1 MGKTGEEKK
10 KEAKRK
16 ELKRLAKA
24 QMNHETLHGA
34 AKVSKT
40 LLGTIY

>member
-1 MGKTGEEKK
+1 MVKK
-10 KEAKRK
+10 KKDETKRK
-16 ELKRLAKA
+16 EPKQLAKA
-24 QMNHETLHGA
+24 QMNHETLNRA